1 MPQAIDNHPAD
12 VSNVTA
18 DTVPRPWYREVSPNA
33 WRVLLAAGLG
43 WLFEV
48 FDIYILALTTPA
60 LVAYFAL
67 SKADAGFISSVSAA
81 GAIIGGIMFGW
92 VADRIGRVRTLF
104 IAVAVYSFFTGGIVF
119 ASSLGWLTS
128 LRFLGGLGMGGAWTA
143 GASLLAETWDAR
155 HRGKGGALMQMG
167 LPIGSMIAI
176 AVVAIVSGLLGG
188 LETGGWRLV
197 YAVGAL
203 PILVLLLFA
212 RKTPESPVWLRHRGE
227 KSAAAS
233 VGDLLRGESARGL
246 LIAFCFIFFVQYV
259 YWAIFNW
266 TPTFLI
272 AVKHYD
278 FIKSLGFTLSQQFGS
293 LAGFLVFAALVD
305 KIGRRPTFT
314 IYLLIGAAAVFELV
328 LTASPTM
335 LLAATFFT
343 GFGIGGIFAG
353 MGPFT
358 AELIRSNQSR
368 ALGMAIAY
376 NGGRI
381 GGLIAPTVVGL
392 LATSERGFQAGM
404 LTTVAAFVLAIV
416 VLLFA
421 PETKGTHIE

>member
-1 MPQAIDNHPAD
+1 MRVAVEVDAAPLA
-12 VSNVTA
+12 
-18 DTVPRPWYREVSPNA
+18 WYREISPAA

-67 SKADAGFISSVSAA
+67 SKADAGFIISVSAA
-81 GAIIGGIMFGW
+81 GAIIGGIIFGW

-104 IAVAVYSFFTGGIVF
+104 ITVSVYSLFTGAIVF
-119 ASSLGWLTS
+119 ASSLGWLTA
-128 LRFLGGLGMGGAWTA
+128 LRFVGSLGMGGAWTA
-143 GASLLAETWDAR
+143 GAALVAETWDAR

-167 LPIGSMIAI
+167 LPVGSMIALG
-176 AVVAIVSGLLGG
+176 VVAIISGLAGG
-188 LETGGWRLV
+188 LESGSWRLV

-203 PILVLLLFA
+203 PIVVLLLFA
-212 RKTPESPVWLRHRGE
+212 RKTPESPVWLRHAGE
-227 KSAAAS
+227 KSAVAS
-233 VGDLLRGESARGL
+233 IGDLLRGESGRGL
-246 LIAFCFIFFVQYV
+246 LIAFLFVFFVQYV

-266 TPTFLI
+266 TPTFLMV
-272 AVKHYD
+272 VKHYE
-278 FIKSLGFTLSQQFGS
+278 FIKSLGFILSQQFGS

-305 KIGRRPTFT
+305 RIGRRPTFI
-314 IYLLIGAAAVFELV
+314 IYLLVGAAAVMELV
-328 LTASPTM
+328 LTTSPI
-335 LLAATFFT
+335 LLLVGTFFT

-358 AELIRSNQSR
+358 AELISSTQSR

-381 GGLIAPTVVGL
+381 GGLIAPYIVGL
-392 LATSERGFQAGM
+392 LATSEQGFQAGM
-404 LTTVAAFVLAIV
+404 LTTMVAFGLAIV

-421 PETKGTHIE
+421 PETRGTRIE